1 MGHVKV
7 ARLPFCTC
15 PCDILSGVSMYI
27 A

>member
-1 MGHVKV
+1 MGQEKI

-15 PCDILSGVSMYI
+15 PCDVLSAVSMYI